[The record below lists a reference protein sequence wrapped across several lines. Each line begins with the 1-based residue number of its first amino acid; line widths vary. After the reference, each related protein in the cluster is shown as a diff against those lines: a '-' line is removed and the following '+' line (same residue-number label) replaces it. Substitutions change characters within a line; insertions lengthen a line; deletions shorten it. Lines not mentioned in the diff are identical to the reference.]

1 MATWQKTY
9 FFGKFFSKIWVET
22 PKFSVVYGN
31 EIKEKTL
38 RAKRAKIFDE
48 ISDRVAK
55 IIYFASETSN
65 FLKIWLFLFTILH
78 QNGQVLHHAMS
89 TFLQFGWISQH
100 GNMARKK
107 SQHAQIAYQAVKTP
121 MATSEVITL
130 DWNFSVM
137 LQRFLQKKIKKVL
150 QKLQK
155 TTKMSLHLTMI
166 GRATDGL
173 PLCVSVSNEQTTSDF
188 ERQGKLF
195 FKKIKSNSPT
205 EGTLQAKNNF
215 SFHYAIRNKVCY
227 LVLTDSSF
235 PKRVAFSYLDDI
247 ASEFFVQFGART
259 DNVVRP
265 YAFIEF
271 DTYIQKSKKTFSD
284 LRNRNQILY
293 PRQIVFK
300 SNHSLWF
307 FDILCG
313 RDTCHRSSHR
323 YNCVSIYREEKTY
336 FWHA

>member
-1 MATWQKTY
+1 
-9 FFGKFFSKIWVET
+9 
-22 PKFSVVYGN
+22 
-31 EIKEKTL
+31 
-38 RAKRAKIFDE
+38 
-48 ISDRVAK
+48 
-55 IIYFASETSN
+55 
-65 FLKIWLFLFTILH
+65 
-78 QNGQVLHHAMS
+78 
-89 TFLQFGWISQH
+89 
-100 GNMARKK
+100 
-107 SQHAQIAYQAVKTP
+107 
-121 MATSEVITL
+121 
-130 DWNFSVM
+130 
-137 LQRFLQKKIKKVL
+137 
-150 QKLQK
+150 
-155 TTKMSLHLTMI
+155 MSLHLTMI

-284 LRNRNQILY
+284 LRNRNQILHTMSGEL
-293 PRQIVFK
+293 RDVQKVMMG
-300 SNHSLWF
+300 NMEDVLLRGQSLKNLADNSSRLNQFSSQYQKQAKQLNRNSYLLVGGAVGGGMLLLF
-307 FDILCG
+307 FLIKLL
-313 RDTCHRSSHR
+313 
-323 YNCVSIYREEKTY
+323 
-336 FWHA
+336 F